1 MPRDAKSVRILV
13 VDDDDTIRATVAE
26 ALELDGFTVETASN
40 GAEAW
45 VLVSN
50 RPPSGILLDL
60 MMPVMNGWQFL
71 EKCRATGVCEDTPV
85 VVMSAYHK
93 LSSEI
98 LNLHV
103 SGYVSKPFD
112 LDVLLGE
119 VERALETS
127 AA

>member
-1 MPRDAKSVRILV
+1 MPRNSSSARILV
-13 VDDDDTIRATVAE
+13 VDDDDTIRATIAE
-26 ALELDGFTVETASN
+26 ALELDGFTVDTASN

-45 VLVSN
+45 VLVSE

-71 EKCRATGVCEDTPV
+71 EKCRAAGVCAGTPV
-85 VVMSAYHK
+85 VIMSAYHK
-93 LSSEI
+93 LSSEVAK
-98 LNLHV
+98 LGV

-119 VERALETS
+119 VERALNT
-127 AA
+127 AAA

>member
-1 MPRDAKSVRILV
+1 MPRDSSSIRILV
-13 VDDDDTIRATVAE
+13 VDDDDTIRATIAE
-26 ALELDGFTVETASN
+26 ALELDGFIVETASN

-45 VLVSN
+45 VLVSE

-71 EKCRATGVCEDTPV
+71 EKCRAAGVCDGTPV
-85 VVMSAYHK
+85 VIMSAYHK
-93 LSSEI
+93 LSSEVAK
-98 LNLHV
+98 LGV

-119 VERALETS
+119 VERALDT
-127 AA
+127 AAA

>member
-1 MPRDAKSVRILV
+1 MPRDSSSVRILV
-13 VDDDDTIRATVAE
+13 VDDDDTIRATIAE
-26 ALELDGFTVETASN
+26 ALELDGFTVEPSSN

-45 VLVSN
+45 VLVSE

-71 EKCRATGVCEDTPV
+71 EKCRSAGVCDGTPV
-85 VVMSAYHK
+85 VIMSAYHK
-93 LSSEI
+93 LSSEVAK
-98 LNLHV
+98 LGV

-119 VERALETS
+119 VERALDT
-127 AA
+127 AAA

>member
-1 MPRDAKSVRILV
+1 MRRDSSSIRILV
-13 VDDDDTIRATVAE
+13 VDDDDTIRATIAE

-45 VLVSN
+45 VLVSQ

-60 MMPVMNGWQFL
+60 MMPVMNGWQSL
-71 EKCRATGVCEDTPV
+71 EKCRATGVCDGTPV
-85 VVMSAYHK
+85 VIMSAYHK
-93 LSSEI
+93 LASEVAK
-98 LNLHV
+98 LGV

-119 VERALETS
+119 VERALNT
-127 AA
+127 AAA